1 MTLEELIVR
10 LQTAEDEI
18 DRTRAAEELSSYEGE
33 EVILA
38 LIDALNDPDQLVV
51 VAASEG
57 LMQAGPNAAPFLR
70 DALRSERAPVRW
82 RAADLL
88 SDFPSPETESA
99 LRTLLNDPVS
109 DVRGHA
115 AWALSDVAQETET
128 LVILKELVDDPDRYV
143 RYEALHTLQVLDP
156 RLVDED
162 GVLQR
167 DLQSKDPLD
176 RVAAIHYIRKA
187 GKKQWL
193 NEIKRMRED
202 PDFRV
207 SRAAD
212 WAWERLQK
220 GASYT

>member
-10 LQTAEDEI
+10 LQTAVDEI

-38 LIDALNDPDQLVV
+38 LIDALDDPDQLVV

-57 LMQAGPNAAPFLR
+57 LMQVGPKAAPFLR
-70 DALRSERAPVRW
+70 DASHSERAPVRW

-88 SDFPSPETESA
+88 SDFPSTETESA
-99 LRTLLNDPVS
+99 LRTLLTDPVS

-115 AWALSDVAQETET
+115 ACALRDMAQETET
-128 LVILKELVDDPDRYV
+128 LVILKGLVDDPDRFV
-143 RYEALHTLQVLDP
+143 RYEALRTLQVLDP

-167 DLQSKDPLD
+167 DLQSKDALD
-176 RVAAIHYIRKA
+176 QVAAIHYIRKED
-187 GKKQWL
+187 KKQWL
-193 NEIKRMRED
+193 NEIKRLREN

-207 SRAAD
+207 RRAAVSACD
-212 WAWERLQK
+212 RLQK
-220 GASYT
+220 EAS